1 MEPHLEITR
10 PSGERELFSLAGGR
24 VTAGKSQSCSIVI
37 DDPAVS
43 RLHVAF
49 ENYGDGAWV
58 VKDLGSRNGTSVN
71 GERLTGERALRP
83 GDEVRVGSARLV
95 FKSVVA
101 VDRTATTA
109 TVVPPQLTPRERD
122 VLVELCRPM
131 LSGDVFREPST
142 AREIAAALFVTED
155 AAKQHLRNLYR
166 KFGLGEGERRRRVA
180 LANEAFR
187 RGAVGPNDL
196 RS

>member
-10 PSGERELFSLAGGR
+10 TAGDRILFPLTGTR
-24 VTAGKSQSCSIVI
+24 VTAGKAGGCAIEL

-43 RLHVAF
+43 RLHAAF
-49 ENYGDGAWV
+49 EDYGDGAWV
-58 VKDLGSRNGTSVN
+58 VRDLGSRNGTFVN
-71 GERLTGERALRP
+71 GERLSGERALRP
-83 GDEVRVGSARLV
+83 GDEVRVGSTRLV
-95 FKSVVA
+95 FKSVSSE
-101 VDRTATTA
+101 RTATTA
-109 TVVPPQLTPRERD
+109 TAQPPQLTPRERD

-131 LSGDVFREPST
+131 LSGDVFREPAS
-142 AREIAAALFVTED
+142 AREIAAALVVTED

-166 KFGLGEGERRRRVA
+166 KFGIDEGERRRRVA